1 MQQLICTKWLH
12 IEEIQLEE
20 SCLDDAALCM
30 LNRANWPKL
39 ISFILS
45 SNPFG
50 AQGMASLVKAHLPC
64 LQQIF
69 LEDSHFS
76 TVAIGHLQQS
86 QNQESVCLS
95 CNTLDIPIVQANCIA
110 AFGKAQWPGL
120 RHLDLQGTWGAVPAL
135 AVTDLI
141 KAHWPLLQTLNLS
154 NGLLPSHTL
163 AELSQGF

>member
-86 QNQESVCLS
+86 
-95 CNTLDIPIVQANCIA
+95 
-110 AFGKAQWPGL
+110 
-120 RHLDLQGTWGAVPAL
+120 
-135 AVTDLI
+135 
-141 KAHWPLLQTLNLS
+141 HWPKSGISLPELQHFGHPNSAGKLHCS
-154 NGLLPSHTL
+154 IW
-163 AELSQGF
+163 